1 MITKNK
7 IKKKEKYSPYLKGIV
22 YKMIDLVDECVYYQQ
37 KENSDLINL
46 SEWKMLMEKFIHD
59 ETIKVD
65 REEKKVE
72 ISEEE
77 IGNYN
82 FYINNS

>member
-1 MITKNK
+1 MNGK
-7 IKKKEKYSPYLKGIV
+7 I
-22 YKMIDLVDECVYYQQ
+22 
-37 KENSDLINL
+37 
-46 SEWKMLMEKFIHD
+46 LMEKFIHD

-65 REEKKVE
+65 REEKKIV

-82 FYINNS
+82 FDINNNEENIN

>member
-1 MITKNK
+1 MF
-7 IKKKEKYSPYLKGIV
+7 
-22 YKMIDLVDECVYYQQ
+22 DLVDECVYYQQ
-37 KENSDLINL
+37 KESSEIINL

-59 ETIKVD
+59 ETIKVE

-82 FYINNS
+82 FDINNSEKNVNKIFNKYET

>member
-1 MITKNK
+1 
-7 IKKKEKYSPYLKGIV
+7 
-22 YKMIDLVDECVYYQQ
+22 
-37 KENSDLINL
+37 
-46 SEWKMLMEKFIHD
+46 MEKFIHD

-65 REEKKVE
+65 REEKKIV

-82 FYINNS
+82 FDINNNEENIN